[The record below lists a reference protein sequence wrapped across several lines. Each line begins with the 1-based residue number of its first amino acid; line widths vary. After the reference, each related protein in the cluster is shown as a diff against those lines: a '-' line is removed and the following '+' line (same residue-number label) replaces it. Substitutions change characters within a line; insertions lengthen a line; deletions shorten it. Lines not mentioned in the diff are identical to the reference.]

1 MKKFTLAILA
11 TTLLFSIGCSNEPKT
26 IEGQAKAELQT
37 YFDAIEDGEFL
48 STIYNSE
55 VMEDRVFL
63 DQMVNTAAK
72 NLDEDIYYQ
81 GAKTLRSLCEVADTQ
96 AENIALYML
105 LQNITEDSKED
116 EEVLAEIKKQAQIS
130 SKQIKQFAKGITAIS
145 YTKFETLHE
154 HDAFK
159 QIISKIDKPTSKLIE
174 DILKNNMLPTSA
186 EDFTYTKLDETTVV
200 IAQGTKIY
208 SDLYNT
214 TFYST
219 LKLRKNGEK
228 WEYFDGND
236 DQIIL
241 KVDQEV
247 KEESF
252 KEIASMLYFDS
263 VSPEGQIDKAKKIQ
277 MLKLFDESLTPL
289 KEKMEYE
296 DFETSLSQLM
306 VFLFSAMYS
315 M

>member
-105 LQNITEDSKED
+105 LQDITEDSKED

-130 SKQIKQFAKGITAIS
+130 SKQIKQFAKIITAIS

-174 DILKNNMLPTSA
+174 DILKNNMFPTSA

>member
-105 LQNITEDSKED
+105 LQDITEDSKED

-130 SKQIKQFAKGITAIS
+130 SKQIKQFAKVITAIS

-159 QIISKIDKPTSKLIE
+159 QIISKIDKPTSKLIV
-174 DILKNNMLPTSA
+174 DLLKNNKLPSSA
-186 EDFTYTKLDETTVV
+186 DGFTYTKIDDTTVV
-200 IAQGTKIY
+200 IKQKTEKD

-214 TFYST
+214 TYYST

-228 WEYFDGND
+228 WDYFDNNNEH
-236 DQIIL
+236 IIF
-241 KVDQEV
+241 KIDQEI
-247 KEESF
+247 KERAF

>member
-105 LQNITEDSKED
+105 LQDITEDSKED

-130 SKQIKQFAKGITAIS
+130 SKQIKQFAKVITAIS

-247 KEESF
+247 KEES
-252 KEIASMLYFDS
+252 LYFDS